1 MNDQTPSQED
11 DGRPASATLLD
22 VILDE
27 ATIGRANPDIE
38 HERAVAIFDLL
49 ESNYF
54 WPVGHSTNAASEY
67 RLRLG
72 VVEQRLVF
80 DIQDADEQ
88 AVATHILSLTPFRT
102 IVKEYYQICES
113 YYEAIK
119 SASPSQ

>member
-1 MNDQTPSQED
+1 MSDETQSQSED
-11 DGRPASATLLD
+11 ERPASATLVD
-22 VILDE
+22 VVLDE

-54 WPVGHSTNAASEY
+54 WPVGHGSSAACEY

-80 DIQDADEQ
+80 DIRDADE
-88 AVATHILSLTPFRT
+88 
-102 IVKEYYQICES
+102 
-113 YYEAIK
+113 
-119 SASPSQ
+119 